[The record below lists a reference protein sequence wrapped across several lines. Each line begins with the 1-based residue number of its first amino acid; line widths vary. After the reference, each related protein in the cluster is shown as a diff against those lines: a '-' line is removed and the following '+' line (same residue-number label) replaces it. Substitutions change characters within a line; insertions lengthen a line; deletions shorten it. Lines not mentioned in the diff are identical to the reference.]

1 MSYSIMRELIY
12 TPTVRLSL
20 WDITDGLYLDE
31 NTFENWLSGHLT
43 VKCESLQTS
52 QQRSIIPQHILTK
65 TWLTTSNDHKTAKK
79 GFILYNIHDSRRNL
93 VTSPSYDLLQD
104 LFRYTMHINF
114 CIRFTLKLLLLKVRS
129 NIFYFLF

>member
-1 MSYSIMRELIY
+1 MRELIY

-52 QQRSIIPQHILTK
+52 QQRSMIEPQHILTK
-65 TWLTTSNDHKTAKK
+65 LGLQLRMIIKQQTRVAFYTIFT
-79 GFILYNIHDSRRNL
+79 ILAEI
-93 VTSPSYDLLQD
+93 
-104 LFRYTMHINF
+104 
-114 CIRFTLKLLLLKVRS
+114 
-129 NIFYFLF
+129 